1 MSLFTSDTLA
11 SSLRSVLRHP
21 GRTIMTVLGLTIGVG
36 AFIAMVSFGEG
47 ARRAVIGQFEALG
60 VNLLRVTSVAGVRQ
74 PRGRGTQQLTDRDL
88 AAIRREATSV
98 AHVIPVFKQTAP
110 VGYQGS
116 KQLAQVYGTTP
127 RFTAVHYWRFSAG
140 GMFSDGDVEQRT
152 KVCAIGMTPAT
163 KLFGTRD
170 PLGATI
176 RVSSRLSCRVI
187 GVLAPK
193 GAGTNGQDLDDIVL
207 VPSSTYATFI
217 ARRSNYSSIEIEPLE
232 PGLLEVARTEV
243 TNTLRRTHGLQKG
256 DFDDFS
262 VSSPAEVVRAVQRTS
277 SILGGLLQGI
287 AAVSL
292 LVGGIGIMNIQLV
305 SVAERTKEIGIRS
318 AIGGSPRQIL
328 VQFLSEALVLSLIGA
343 AAGVAL
349 GLSVAAVVA
358 NFMGWTRVISPEG
371 VILSAAF
378 GIGVG
383 VVFGFLPAR
392 RAAELDPVEAL
403 RHE

>member
-1 MSLFTSDTLA
+1 MFNNETL
-11 SSLRSVLRHP
+11 SSAFRSVLRHP

-47 ARRAVIGQFEALG
+47 ARRAVISQFEALG
-60 VNLLRVTSVAGVRQ
+60 VNLLRVTTVSGVRQ
-74 PRGRGTQQLTDRDL
+74 PRGRKAQPLTMRDL
-88 AAIRREATSV
+88 AAIRRESTSV
-98 AHVIPVFKQTAP
+98 QSVIPVYKTSTP
-110 VGYQGS
+110 VGYLGT
-116 KQLAQVYGTTP
+116 KQLGQIYGTIP
-127 RFTAVHYWRFSAG
+127 RFAVVHFWRFAAG
-140 GMFSDGDVEQRT
+140 GMFGERDVEQRS
-152 KVCAIGMTPAT
+152 KVCVIGATPAS
-163 KLFGTRD
+163 KLFGARD
-170 PLGATI
+170 PLGESI
-176 RVSSRLSCRVI
+176 QVGSKLSCRVI

-193 GAGTNGQDLDDIVL
+193 GAGTNGNDLDDMVL
-207 VPSSTYATFI
+207 MPASTYATYVV
-217 ARRSNYSSIEIEPLE
+217 ARANYSSIEIEPLA
-232 PGLLEVARTEV
+232 PDLLEAARAEVAQA
-243 TNTLRRTHGLQKG
+243 LRRTHGLQKG

-277 SILGGLLQGI
+277 GILGGLLQGI

-343 AAGVAL
+343 VAGVAL
-349 GLSVAAVVA
+349 GLGVAVVVA
-358 NFMGWTRVISPEG
+358 NFMGWSRVISPEG
-371 VILSAAF
+371 VLLSAGF
-378 GIGVG
+378 GIAVG
-383 VVFGFLPAR
+383 VVFGLLPAR

>member
-1 MSLFTSDTLA
+1 MFGNDTL
-11 SSLRSVLRHP
+11 SSALRSVLRHP

-47 ARRAVIGQFEALG
+47 ARRAVIAQFEALG
-60 VNLLRVTSVAGVRQ
+60 VNLLRVTSVPGVRQ
-74 PRGRGTQQLTDRDL
+74 PRGRKTQFLTERDL
-88 AAIRREATSV
+88 SAVKRETTSV
-98 AHVIPVFKQTAP
+98 QSVIPVFKTSST
-110 VGYQGS
+110 VGYQGA
-116 KQLAQVYGTTP
+116 KQLAQIYGTTP
-127 RFTAVHYWRFSAG
+127 RFTVVHYWRFASG
-140 GMFSDGDVEQRT
+140 GMFDERDVEQRA
-152 KVCAIGMTPAT
+152 KVCVLGATPAS
-163 KLFGTRD
+163 KLFGARD
-170 PLGATI
+170 ALGASI
-176 RVSSRLSCRVI
+176 RVGSKLSCRVI

-193 GAGTNGQDLDDIVL
+193 GAGTNGNDLDDMVL
-207 VPSSTYATFI
+207 IPSSTYATYV
-217 ARRSNYSSIEIEPLE
+217 ARRSNYSSIEIEPLS
-232 PGLLEVARTEV
+232 PALLEVARAEV
-243 TNTLRRTHGLQKG
+243 TQALRRTHGLQKG

-277 SILGGLLQGI
+277 GILGGLLQGI

-349 GLSVAAVVA
+349 GLVVAAVVA

-371 VILSAAF
+371 VLLSAAF
-378 GIGVG
+378 GIAVG
-383 VVFGFLPAR
+383 VVFGLLPAR

>member
-1 MSLFTSDTLA
+1 MFNNETL
-11 SSLRSVLRHP
+11 SSALRSVLRHP

-47 ARRAVIGQFEALG
+47 ARRAVISQFEALG
-60 VNLLRVTSVAGVRQ
+60 VNLLRVTTVSGVRQ
-74 PRGRGTQQLTDRDL
+74 PRGRKAQALTVRDL
-88 AAIRREATSV
+88 AAIRRETTSV
-98 AHVIPVFKQTAP
+98 QSVIPVYKTSTP
-110 VGYQGS
+110 VGYQGT
-116 KQLAQVYGTTP
+116 KQLGQIYGTIP
-127 RFTAVHYWRFSAG
+127 RFAVVHFWRFAAG
-140 GMFSDGDVEQRT
+140 GMFGERDVEQRS
-152 KVCAIGMTPAT
+152 KVCVIGATPAS

-170 PLGATI
+170 PLGESIQVGAK
-176 RVSSRLSCRVI
+176 LSCRVI

-193 GAGTNGQDLDDIVL
+193 GAGTNGNDLDDMVL
-207 VPSSTYATFI
+207 MPASTYSTYVV
-217 ARRSNYSSIEIEPLE
+217 ARANYSSIEIEPLA
-232 PGLLEVARTEV
+232 PDLLEVARAEV
-243 TNTLRRTHGLQKG
+243 AQALRRTHGLQKG

-277 SILGGLLQGI
+277 GILGGLLQGI

-343 AAGVAL
+343 VAGVAL
-349 GLSVAAVVA
+349 GLSISAVVA
-358 NFMGWTRVISPEG
+358 NFMGWSRVISPEG
-371 VILSAAF
+371 VLLSAGF
-378 GIGVG
+378 GIAVG
-383 VVFGFLPAR
+383 VVFGLLPAR